1 MRLLY
6 WTESFHPYIGGVEVL
21 SSYFLRALQQHDV
34 EVEVLTSHGVLDL
47 PDEDA
52 WEGVPV
58 HRVALHNALQAR
70 DVNLIAEAR
79 SRVAGLKRAF
89 APDLVHLNVTAA
101 SVYFERLTRSS
112 HACPLLISMRV
123 APNLTAPG
131 SESLL
136 TTSLLSAAWV
146 TANSQAIADDLRGLA
161 PEAAARISVI
171 MNGLAEPSLAP
182 APLPTEPP
190 VVVCVGR
197 LVDDKGFDVA
207 LDAFA
212 HVIQRVPAARLIIAG
227 DGPAREALGERTV
240 RLGLQGAVEFAGWVA
255 PEQVPALM
263 NRATVAVVP
272 SRCREAFGLVALEAA
287 LMARPVVA
295 TRVGGLPEVVLE
307 GETGLLVASEQP
319 QEMARAICSLLLRYE
334 YASALGARGRNVALD
349 CFSLEGYVDA
359 HLELYE
365 RLCG

>member
-21 SSYFLRALQQHDV
+21 SSYFLRALREHHV
-34 EVEVLTSHGVLDL
+34 EVEVLTSHGILDL
-47 PDEDA
+47 PDEDS
-52 WEGVPV
+52 WEGIPV
-58 HRVALHNALQAR
+58 HRVAIHDALEAR
-70 DVNLIAEAR
+70 DVNLIADAR
-79 SRVAGLKRAF
+79 GRVARLKRAF

-123 APNLTAPG
+123 APNLPTAG
-131 SESLL
+131 ADSLL
-136 TTSLLSAAWV
+136 ATSLLSAAWV
-146 TANSQAIADDLRGLA
+146 TANSQAIADDLRRLA
-161 PEAAARISVI
+161 PRAAARISVI
-171 MNGLAEPSLAP
+171 MNGLAEPPLAP
-182 APLPTEPP
+182 AALPTDPP
-190 VVVCVGR
+190 VVVCLGR
-197 LVDDKGFDVA
+197 LVADKGFDVA

-212 HVIQRVPAARLIIAG
+212 HVIQRVPAARLILAG
-227 DGPAREALGERTV
+227 DGPEREALSERTAQ
-240 RLGLQGAVEFAGWVA
+240 LGLQGAVEFAGWVA

-263 NRATVAVVP
+263 NRATVVVVP
-272 SRCREAFGLVALEAA
+272 SRVREAFGLVALEAA

-295 TRVGGLPEVVLE
+295 TRVGGLPEVVLD

-319 QEMARAICSLLLRYE
+319 QEMARAICSLLVSSE
-334 YASALGARGRNVALD
+334 YATALGARGRNLALD
-349 CFSLEGYVDA
+349 DFSLQGYVDA